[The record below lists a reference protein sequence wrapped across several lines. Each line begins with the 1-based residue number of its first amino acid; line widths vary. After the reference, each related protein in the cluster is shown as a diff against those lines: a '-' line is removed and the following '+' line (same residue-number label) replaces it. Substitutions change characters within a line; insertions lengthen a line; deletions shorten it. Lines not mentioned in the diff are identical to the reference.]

1 MKMKPHG
8 IALMIGIGTPNQLG
22 REGHGDDGHDDIAT
36 EAILGIAQSMH
47 RGGPSTVRDMRAFI
61 DALERMCATYMDK
74 DRSGFEDASSDA
86 CEALRALMDD

>member
-8 IALMIGIGTPNQLG
+8 IALMIGIGTPDQLK
-22 REGHGDDGHDDIAT
+22 GHGNNGDNDIAT

-61 DALERMCATYMDK
+61 DGLERMCQTFMDK
-74 DRSGFEDASSDA
+74 DRAGFEDAASDA
-86 CEALRALMDD
+86 CEAMRALMDD